1 MQNLLSSWINYRPSV
16 SARFRSLMAHRTSLL
31 LGLLLFLIGSAFRPA
46 HEFHVSTTEIEYA
59 PDREQVQIT
68 IHLFIDDLELALMA
82 AGAPKLYIGTPDE
95 MQQTSQHLSRY
106 LEKNFRLSWNQQY
119 LPTGMLGY
127 EISDDMQ
134 ALFVYLSA
142 NTKQPMQHIQVENTV
157 LTEIYDDQ
165 KNIVKVRGK
174 QGKKRT
180 TFLLSRDKPA
190 AEHIF

>member
-1 MQNLLSSWINYRPSV
+1 MP
-16 SARFRSLMAHRTSLL
+16 RSLFARPQHSTKPKTLAQWAVFLALPLL
-31 LGLLLFLIGSAFRPA
+31 LLASGFRPA
-46 HEFHVSTTEIEYA
+46 HEFHVSTTNVDYA

-68 IHLFIDDLELALMA
+68 MHIFIDDLELALIA

-106 LEKNFRLSWNQQY
+106 LEKNFRLTWNGQY
-119 LPTGMLGY
+119 LPTGLLGY
-127 EISDDMQ
+127 EVSEDMQ
-134 ALFVYLSA
+134 ALYIYLSG
-142 NTKQPMQHIQVENTV
+142 NTQQPMRQIQVENTV

-165 KNIVKVRGK
+165 KNIVKVKGE

-180 TFLLSRDKPA
+180 TFLLSRDRPA

>member
-1 MQNLLSSWINYRPSV
+1 MQNLLSTCRNYPN
-16 SARFRSLMAHRTSLL
+16 SASAAAKWPILLGLTLLL
-31 LGLLLFLIGSAFRPA
+31 LGAGFRPA
-46 HEFHVSTTEIEYA
+46 HEFHVSTTNVEYT

-68 IHLFIDDLELALMA
+68 MHIFIDDLELALTA

-106 LEKNFRLSWNQQY
+106 LEKNFRLTWNQLY

-127 EISDDMQ
+127 EVSEDMQ
-134 ALFVYLSA
+134 ALYIYLSG
-142 NTKQPMQHIQVENTV
+142 NTKQPMQQIQVENTV

-165 KNIVKVRGK
+165 KNIVKVRSE

-180 TFLLSRDKPA
+180 TFLLSRDRPA
-190 AEHIF
+190 AEHVF